1 VLGTVIDVIAKM
13 GVATIRLTPESAAL
27 PPPVGDGEEF
37 AFGKF
42 ELDPDDDGEYDEEE
56 DADGHGDG
64 RGGGGGGADGGRLGG
79 GAEETVVV
87 ELASLLDIR
96 LVPPA

>member
-1 VLGTVIDVIAKM
+1 MIAKM

-42 ELDPDDDGEYDEEE
+42 ELDNGGDNDDDGDQVCEVGEDEM
-56 DADGHGDG
+56 GDG
-64 RGGGGGGADGGRLGG
+64 QA
-79 GAEETVVV
+79 AAETVVV
-87 ELASLLDIR
+87 ELASLLDVR
-96 LVPPA
+96 LVPATQ